1 MRIKEY
7 LIDKRCL
14 ILFYFIL
21 MSFISAVIYLDP
33 TVKVSMDNLLYINFV
48 SSVFFVIYLIGIY
61 LFQKRYYNIITD
73 IINNQ
78 KEDIINS
85 LPEPK
90 TYEQNLYNQLLRNVS
105 NEKDSQIQQLHEEKI
120 ENLEFTT
127 SWVHEIKTPIAVS
140 RLIMENSIGKN
151 LYEILDNLEDEID
164 KIDNYVEQALY
175 YSRLDSFS
183 KDYFIKEIDL
193 GKVVKEIVK
202 KHAKTFIN
210 KKIRIEI
217 DDSILNV
224 STDKKWLIFI
234 IDQIL
239 SNSLKY
245 TSEGGKIKI
254 NFEKYEKEK
263 KLIIEDDGIGIRPE
277 DIRRV
282 FDKGFTGHTGR
293 QDYKSTGMGLYLAK
307 KLARKLGHNITIDS
321 VYGEYTKVT
330 IHFPKLIDYFN
341 VTKE

>member
-1 MRIKEY
+1 MKMKEY
-7 LIDKRCL
+7 LIDKRYL
-14 ILFYFIL
+14 VLFYIIL

-33 TVKVSMDNLLYINFV
+33 TVKVNVNNILYINFV
-48 SSVFFVIYLIGIY
+48 SLVFFLLYLTGIY

-78 KEDIINS
+78 EEGIIHS

-90 TYEQNLYNQLLRNVS
+90 TYEQNLYNQLLREIS
-105 NEKDSQIQQLHEEKI
+105 NEKDIQIQQLHEEKR

-127 SWVHEIKTPIAVS
+127 TWVHEIKTPIAVS
-140 RLIMENSIGKN
+140 RLIMENSLEKN
-151 LYEILDNLEDEID
+151 LDEVLDNLEDELD
-164 KIDNYVEQALY
+164 KIDNYVEQSLY

-183 KDYFIKEIDL
+183 KDYFITEIDL

-217 DDSILNV
+217 EDSNLNV
-224 STDKKWLIFI
+224 STDKKWLTFI
-234 IDQIL
+234 INQIL

-245 TSEGGKIKI
+245 TSECGRIKI
-254 NFEKYEKEK
+254 CFEKDEKEK
-263 KLIIEDDGIGIRPE
+263 KLIIEDNGIGIKSE

-307 KLARKLGHNITIDS
+307 KLARKLGHDITINS

-341 VTKE
+341 VTKR